1 MSCGRQKRRKK
12 CLKSAAKSAEKCRRM
27 TIKDCNDMKQTKVT
41 LREKPIKGGAML
53 SLYLDY
59 YPAITHPETGKPTRR
74 EFLNIHVEAKPRTA
88 AQRRENANKRDVAEA
103 IRARRQVEV
112 ADGGAGF
119 LVKQQAANVDFLAFF
134 RGEVE
139 RQKRPTTRENYDVSY
154 RRFVE
159 YMGGVETLPFS
170 ELNRPL
176 CDGFREYLETLKSSR
191 NNTTPLSPNTTTTYF
206 KKFKAVLHAAFKKE
220 LTEKNFAALIGSI
233 KPAKTEREFLTGD
246 EVRRLIKADCYPDT
260 LKRAALFSIF
270 TGLRISDVRK
280 LTWGE
285 VQQSGGRWFLQYRQ
299 QKTGNPEI
307 LPLPSVAVEML
318 GERAADEVKPFEG
331 VPQLTTPY
339 LEKWMA
345 AAGITKHIT
354 FHCFRHTAAT
364 LLIERGVDIYTVQ
377 KILGHADVATTQ
389 IYARMLDDKK
399 RAAMETINF
408 DLTEYKH

>member
-1 MSCGRQKRRKK
+1 
-12 CLKSAAKSAEKCRRM
+12 
-27 TIKDCNDMKQTKVT
+27 MKQTKVT

-88 AQRRENANKRDVAEA
+88 AQRQENATKRAVAEK
-103 IRARRQVEV
+103 IRAQRQVEV
-112 ADGGAGF
+112 SEGGAGF
-119 LVKQQAANVDFLAFF
+119 RVKQQAANVDFLAFF
-134 RGEVE
+134 RNEINRRAG
-139 RQKRPTTRENYDVSY
+139 KTRWGYEAAYTCLLAYLNDA
-154 RRFVE
+154 
-159 YMGGVETLPFS
+159 ETFPFS
-170 ELNRPL
+170 DINRQF
-176 CDGFREYLETLKSSR
+176 CEGFRDYLPTQKNQRAGDGRPIKTNSA
-191 NNTTPLSPNTTTTYF
+191 NAYF
-206 KKFKAVLHAAFKKE
+206 KDFKAVLRAAYKKE
-220 LTEKNFAALIGSI
+220 LIEKDFAALIDNI
-233 KPAKTEREFLTGD
+233 KTEKTEREFLTDD
-246 EVRRLIKADCYPDT
+246 EVQRLIKAECYPDA

-307 LPLPSVAVEML
+307 LPLPSVAVQML
-318 GERAADEVKPFEG
+318 GKRAANEVKPFEG
-331 VPQLTTPY
+331 VPKEITPY
-339 LEKWMA
+339 LEKWMS

-408 DLTEYKH
+408 DLTEYKR

>member
-1 MSCGRQKRRKK
+1 MSYGRQKRRKK
-12 CLKSAAKSAEKCRRM
+12 CLKSAAKSAEKCQRM
-27 TIKDCNDMKQTKVT
+27 TIKDCSDMKQTKVT

-112 ADGGAGF
+112 SEGGASF
-119 LVKQQAANVDFLAFF
+119 RVKQQAANVDFLAFF
-134 RGEVE
+134 RNEANK
-139 RQKRPTTRENYDVSY
+139 QKGKTRNSYFVCY

-176 CDGFREYLETLKSSR
+176 CDGFREYIMATKSLQ
-191 NNTTPLSPNTTTTYF
+191 NNTTQLSPNSVSTYF

-233 KPAKTEREFLTGD
+233 KPAKTEREFLTDD
-246 EVRRLIKADCYPDT
+246 EVQRLIKAECYPDT

-307 LPLPSVAVEML
+307 LPLPPVAVQML

-331 VPQLTTPY
+331 VPKLTTPY
-339 LEKWMA
+339 LEKWMS